1 MNSKVQNCFVSLHSA
16 TLHRT
21 LKDSPCLIKIEIN
34 YYNVFSTG
42 QEDNKSGSLIIILI
56 IIIKINNFLQKFSKF
71 EILFFCL
78 VLEIFTH
85 KMTSLCLDINTLIS
99 PWLQEYEVIRI
110 IQVNQESR

>member
-21 LKDSPCLIKIEIN
+21 LKDRPCLIKIETD

-56 IIIKINNFLQKFSKF
+56 IIIKINFLQKFSKF

-85 KMTSLCLDINTLIS
+85 KMTSLCLDINTLI
-99 PWLQEYEVIRI
+99 R
-110 IQVNQESR
+110 